1 MMTGIGEKRPPAG
14 RLCGG
19 PERHCYFRQIR
30 LAQVRFGGWLS
41 AQAGCQ
47 EREENL
53 TLLTR
58 DGIA

>member
-1 MMTGIGEKRPPAG
+1 VKSDHQRDAYVEDLSVIVISAKSAWR
-14 RLCGG
+14 
-19 PERHCYFRQIR
+19 
-30 LAQVRFGGWLS
+30 QVRFGGWLS